1 MSEINRQSFNPHSP
15 AVSDVTIKGQTF
27 CNTFFFSNLCHFFIS
42 SPAQSCLWRY
52 LLTVALLFALVS
64 VGTVVLWNS
73 PVFVSVFGV
82 SSTVRSLFC
91 SEETGITQ
99 KRHPSQDNNGAHT
112 RTPLTPADNAPV
124 WTSTAL
130 STSRTRAGLT
140 ADVYRLVLDSET
152 LARCLSVSEK
162 MCPTN
167 HPSHFNFQF
176 QILRRDSA
184 DIKGKSAQP
193 FVEEMHLVTC

>member
-1 MSEINRQSFNPHSP
+1 MS
-15 AVSDVTIKGQTF
+15 A
-27 CNTFFFSNLCHFFIS
+27 
-42 SPAQSCLWRY
+42 
-52 LLTVALLFALVS
+52 
-64 VGTVVLWNS
+64 GTVVLWNS

-99 KRHPSQDNNGAHT
+99 KRHPSQDNNRAHT

-130 STSRTRAGLT
+130 STCRTRAGLT

-167 HPSHFNFQF
+167 HPSHFNFQT

-184 DIKGKSAQP
+184 DTKEKSAQLFGLHCCQQSRNTSSAKSNRMMDLDEDITYLYYILGCITLICLNGLRSELITKNP
-193 FVEEMHLVTC
+193 RLFIFQ